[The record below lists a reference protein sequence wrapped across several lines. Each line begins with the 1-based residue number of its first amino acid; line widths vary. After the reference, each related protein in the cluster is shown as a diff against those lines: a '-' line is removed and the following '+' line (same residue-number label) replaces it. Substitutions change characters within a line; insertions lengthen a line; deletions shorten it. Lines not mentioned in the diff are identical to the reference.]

1 MILGIIVIIIALAMC
16 VYMFVETI
24 RQIVKLKRERDIE
37 IDETIYLLKILEEN
51 ELQMDYKNA
60 LKFAIRE
67 LEKL

>member
-1 MILGIIVIIIALAMC
+1 MILGIIVIIIVLLIC

-24 RQIVKLKRERDIE
+24 RQVIKLNKERDVE
-37 IDETIYLLKILEEN
+37 IDETIYLLKVLEEN
-51 ELQMDYKNA
+51 EIQEDYKNA